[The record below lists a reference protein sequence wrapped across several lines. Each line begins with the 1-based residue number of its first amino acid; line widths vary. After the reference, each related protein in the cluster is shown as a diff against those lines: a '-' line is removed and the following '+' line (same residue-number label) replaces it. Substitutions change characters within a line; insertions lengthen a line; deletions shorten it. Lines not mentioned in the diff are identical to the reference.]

1 MPTAASAWADD
12 VFLGLNM
19 PRLVETLG
27 MRMAEDKPSPV
38 TLSVRWPSA
47 TGPVMVAY
55 RVCGGPEDGAKLL
68 LLKATVQPTPAS
80 AHEVTRELRRAVLW
94 RSSILPAEPERA
106 AEGLGNE
113 GWFYPHANES
123 KYGSVVF
130 GRRNI
135 VMYLGWEESVPGTGL
150 ALARQI
156 DALIRDDRQI
166 APLGTF
172 AEMPAIVS
180 AGVPA
185 TLPASSTPGR
195 TADGRP
201 TGYERSYVTITPQFR
216 GLGDLDNL
224 RFVVLGRQDNGQTWG
239 RLTQTT
245 PEGKSQPKVYKIDT
259 TERGGIPKL
268 NEVQEDGRF
277 LMEVPRKT
285 GALKLKLIAATEDN
299 LIVTKEVQVTV
310 VPAD

>member
-1 MPTAASAWADD
+1 MYTSVEEAER
-12 VFLGLNM
+12 VFKYWKM
-19 PRLVETLG
+19 I
-27 MRMAEDKPSPV
+27 PSVP
-38 TLSVRWPSA
+38 P
-47 TGPVMVAY
+47 PPP
-55 RVCGGPEDGAKLL
+55 PEGEPIGDEMFWGRPGDGA
-68 LLKATVQPTPAS
+68 S
-80 AHEVTRELRRAVLW
+80 IRFRR
-94 RSSILPAEPERA
+94 
-106 AEGLGNE
+106 GN
-113 GWFYPHANES
+113 
-123 KYGSVVF
+123 VVF
-130 GRRNI
+130 HFRQRGCPTSQAVER
-135 VMYLGWEESVPGTGL
+135 
-150 ALARQI
+150 ARQI
-156 DALIRDDRQI
+156 DRWIRDDRQI

-172 AEMPAIVS
+172 DPAPEIVS

-185 TLPASSTPGR
+185 TLTASSTPGR

-216 GLGDLDNL
+216 GLGDLDKL
-224 RFVVLGRQDNGQTWG
+224 RFVVLGSQDNGRTWS

-245 PEGKSQPKVYKIDT
+245 PAGESREKVYKIDT